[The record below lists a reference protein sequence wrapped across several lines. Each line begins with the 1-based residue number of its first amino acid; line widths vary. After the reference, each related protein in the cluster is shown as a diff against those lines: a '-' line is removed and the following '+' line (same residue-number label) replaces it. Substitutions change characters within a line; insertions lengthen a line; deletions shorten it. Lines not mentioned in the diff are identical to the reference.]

1 MLPTAGVEWSGSSS
15 LSSLSLYDCLEQAK
29 LLLLNGGGDGGNDD
43 GDTLVLSVFEGL
55 FRKISAATDPFSMG
69 GEGDEDIASG
79 NSNFRTH
86 MLAIDQVIELMVT
99 NASDK
104 SVVLEAFIR
113 HIAALPSHSMLPFID
128 AIPAIFGCCDNR
140 MIEDLAGVLFS
151 TVEDPCRRDRS
162 EILLRLLHALSELPL
177 SKQLAYTV
185 TNLTYAVMED
195 AVPAEM
201 SSLLRIVLR
210 SGSSPGAGR
219 AIFLWRDKV
228 GAEQQL

>member
-1 MLPTAGVEWSGSSS
+1 MLPAAGVEWSGSSS

-29 LLLLNGGGDGGNDD
+29 ILLLNGGVNGGTD
-43 GDTLVLSVFEGL
+43 GDALALSVFECL

-69 GEGDEDIASG
+69 GEGDEDIASA
-79 NSNFRTH
+79 NRNFRNY
-86 MLAIDQVIELMVT
+86 MLAIDQVIELMVA
-99 NASDK
+99 NSSAK

-113 HIAALPSHSMLPFID
+113 NITALPSHSMLPFID
-128 AIPAIFGCCDNR
+128 AIPAMFRCCDNR

-185 TNLTYAVMED
+185 INLTYAVMED

>member
-1 MLPTAGVEWSGSSS
+1 MLPAAGVEWSGSSS
-15 LSSLSLYDCLEQAK
+15 LSSLSLYDSLEQAK
-29 LLLLNGGGDGGNDD
+29 ILLLNGGADGGNV
-43 GDTLVLSVFEGL
+43 GDALVLSVFEGL
-55 FRKISAATDPFSMG
+55 FRKISAATDPLSMG
-69 GEGDEDIASG
+69 GEGDEHIASG
-79 NSNFRTH
+79 NSDFQTH
-86 MLAIDQVIELMVT
+86 MLAIDQVIELMIA
-99 NASDK
+99 NASAK

-113 HIAALPSHSMLPFID
+113 HIAALPSQSMLPFID
-128 AIPAIFGCCDNR
+128 AIPAMFGRCDNR

-201 SSLLRIVLR
+201 SGLLRIVLR
-210 SGSSPGAGR
+210 SESSPGAGR

>member
-29 LLLLNGGGDGGNDD
+29 LLLLNGGGDGGND

-69 GEGDEDIASG
+69 GEGDEHIASG
-79 NSNFRTH
+79 NSDFQTH
-86 MLAIDQVIELMVT
+86 MLAIDQVIELMVA
-99 NASDK
+99 NASAK
-104 SVVLEAFIR
+104 SEVLEAFIR

-128 AIPAIFGCCDNR
+128 AIPTIFGRCDNR

-201 SSLLRIVLR
+201 SGLLRIVLR
-210 SGSSPGAGR
+210 SESSPGAGR